1 MKQDQ
6 SHRMDREDARIAAEA
21 SDWLTRQSGG
31 DDAHALEDFE
41 RWIEADPRHLET
53 YERLARTWDDLGAL
67 QHLHP
72 LASARTPFAS
82 PTRAFKNAVTALTRP
97 SVMVGG
103 AVFAAI
109 ALLALFFA
117 PPAPILEPQFETAL
131 AEIEPIELSDGTR
144 VTLGARSGFDV
155 AFTAA
160 NREVVLRSGQAFFE
174 VAHNANRPFIVHAGD
189 VAVRVVGT
197 KFEVSS
203 SDAQTIVSVQEGIV
217 VTALSGRSQT
227 LRAGD
232 RLVIDHGGPT
242 LFSSAAMRPVA
253 EIQPTHV
260 AAWRQGRL
268 AYDDTPLREVVDD
281 LNRYYGPGLELADR
295 ATGEI
300 RVTASFRTDDVEGF
314 LSDLSVAFPV
324 RVSEDARGHYLLAR
338 RD

>member
-6 SHRMDREDARIAAEA
+6 SHRMDREDTRIAAEA
-21 SDWLTRQSGG
+21 SDWLTRQSGS

-82 PTRAFKNAVTALTRP
+82 PTRAFTNVLTALTRP

-109 ALLALFFA
+109 ALLALYLGPHA
-117 PPAPILEPQFETAL
+117 PLLEPQFETHL
-131 AEIEPIELSDGTR
+131 AEIAPIELSDGTR
-144 VTLGARSGFDV
+144 VTLGARSGVDV
-155 AFTAA
+155 AYTQTD
-160 NREVVLRSGQAFFE
+160 REVVLRSGQAFFE
-174 VAHNANRPFIVHAGD
+174 VAHNTARPFIVYAGD

-197 KFEVSS
+197 KFEVSRS
-203 SDAQTIVSVQEGIV
+203 QTQTIISVQEGVV

-232 RLVIDHGGPT
+232 RLVIDHTGQRF
-242 LFSSAAMRPVA
+242 LSAPAMLPVA
-253 EIQPTHV
+253 SIQPAHV

-268 AYDDTPLREVVDD
+268 AYDDTPLREVVAD
-281 LNRYYGPGLELADR
+281 LNRYYAPGIELADR
-295 ATGEI
+295 ATGDI
-300 RVTASFRTDDVEGF
+300 RITASFGSDDVDGF
-314 LSDLSVAFPV
+314 LGDLSSAFPV
-324 RVSEDARGHYLLAR
+324 HVSEDARGRYYLAR
-338 RD
+338 RL